1 MIPNRNFTVYKSSA
15 GSGKTYT
22 LVKEYLKIALGS
34 DQPDRYRSILAIT
47 FTNKA
52 ANEMK
57 ERIIG
62 ALTQCAS
69 NEPFDMLDTL
79 CIELNKDE
87 SSLRKRAS
95 KTLEHILHHYADFGI
110 STIDKFVHKIVRTF
124 AYDLKIPINFEVE
137 MDGEQLISTSV
148 DQLLE
153 QVGTNAGLTKVLIAF
168 IEGKTDDEKSW
179 HIENDIKDTLK
190 LLGNI

>member
-1 MIPNRNFTVYKSSA
+1 
-15 GSGKTYT
+15 
-22 LVKEYLKIALGS
+22 
-34 DQPDRYRSILAIT
+34 
-47 FTNKA
+47 
-52 ANEMK
+52 
-57 ERIIG
+57 
-62 ALTQCAS
+62 
-69 NEPFDMLDTL
+69 MLDTL

-153 QVGTNAGLTKVLIAF
+153 QVGTNAGLTKVLIEF

-179 HIENDIKDTLK
+179 HIENDIKDYAKNLLQEEGQLHVEKLKKLK
-190 LLGNI
+190 LSDFSKLRSSINKKVEEAEDAISSIGEKGLALIDSNSINHSSFSRGSLPKYFQYLG